1 MTMQTLTRED
11 PTCATLPG
19 AVPAGRGRSGAPL
32 PADCPARAAFAPVRV
47 ADASPAAAAAPRTE
61 AGRRAAQRRRARVAA
76 DRRPPSGV
84 LPSST
89 RTAAVVTADH
99 GDEVDRREFRVG
111 RWTRLV
117 STLSVLAAGAILGVV
132 LLSSGGSEVIGQV
145 TVTPGDTLW
154 SIAQQAD
161 PGADTRAVVDRIKDL
176 NGLGSDAI
184 AAGAVL
190 QVPTAGH

>member
-1 MTMQTLTRED
+1 
-11 PTCATLPG
+11 
-19 AVPAGRGRSGAPL
+19 
-32 PADCPARAAFAPVRV
+32 
-47 ADASPAAAAAPRTE
+47 
-61 AGRRAAQRRRARVAA
+61 
-76 DRRPPSGV
+76 
-84 LPSST
+84 
-89 RTAAVVTADH
+89 VVTADH

-184 AAGAVL
+184 TAGAVL